1 MAGTKK
7 KLSPEFVDS
16 DSDALNEDI
25 QEVPASSTASQS
37 SDERATS
44 NSVVLEDEG
53 SNNEL
58 KEKKKE
64 KEKKKGKGK
73 DGVCIRFHDSVCYA
87 LLDNYIQ
94 ERNRQNLRT

>member
-16 DSDALNEDI
+16 DSDALNEDL

-53 SNNEL
+53 SDNDL
-58 KEKKKE
+58 KEKRKAKE
-64 KEKKKGKGK
+64 RKKGKGK
-73 DGVCIRFHDSVCYA
+73 DGVCIRFHSVCYA
-87 LLDNYIQ
+87 FLDNHIQ
-94 ERNRQNLRT
+94 ERNLQNLRT